1 MHNLYLSRAAV
12 ACFEGEGAD
21 AGAAGAGAAPGATPG
36 EARFTQEDLNRYL
49 AEDKRKHQAQ
59 LQRVEKMLEDVSA
72 SKNLSAQEREQA
84 GQELE
89 KLRNESRTKEQQ
101 QAHEKKQLE
110 ERYKKQLADEK
121 KAREEWEKRCLDG
134 VVEQGLLS
142 AAIQGEAY
150 NPEIM
155 ATVLRPMTRAEE
167 VVDPK
172 TGKGSGKFRAV
183 VDLPDTDPNTGEKLV
198 VTHTPASAVKRMKEL
213 PQIYGSLFKANV
225 VSGLGSSSGTG
236 LSNGKIDPRKLTQE
250 QYLKIRAENPALLG
264 LRPQKG
270 KR

>member
-1 MHNLYLSRAAV
+1 M
-12 ACFEGEGAD
+12 
-21 AGAAGAGAAPGATPG
+21 
-36 EARFTQEDLNRYL
+36 
-49 AEDKRKHQAQ
+49 
-59 LQRVEKMLEDVSA
+59 
-72 SKNLSAQEREQA
+72 
-84 GQELE
+84 
-89 KLRNESRTKEQQ
+89 
-101 QAHEKKQLE
+101 
-110 ERYKKQLADEK
+110 
-121 KAREEWEKRCLDG
+121 
-134 VVEQGLLS
+134 EQGLLS

-183 VDLPDTDPNTGEKLV
+183 VDLPDTDPSTGEKLV

-250 QYLKIRAENPALLG
+250 QYLKIRPRILPCWACARRRAGSADPLCPVPLVGSIWPSAQPDLTHQLVD
-264 LRPQKG
+264 R
-270 KR
+270 RRR